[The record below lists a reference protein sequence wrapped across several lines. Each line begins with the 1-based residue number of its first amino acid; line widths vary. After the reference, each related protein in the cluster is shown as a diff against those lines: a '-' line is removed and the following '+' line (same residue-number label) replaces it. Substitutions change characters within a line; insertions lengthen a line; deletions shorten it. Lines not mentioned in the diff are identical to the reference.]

1 MSQQTIKIAK
11 KVISTEING
20 LKTLLKK
27 IDKNFVKSINLL
39 KNNKGKIII
48 TGVGKSGII
57 AKKVAAT
64 LSSTGSPSQFIHST
78 DASHGD
84 LGMINKNDI
93 VIAFTF
99 SGKTMELNDIFIYLK
114 EIINPKSLKRN

>member
-39 KNNKGKIII
+39 KNNKGKIIL

-57 AKKVAAT
+57 AKKSLHVKDNNLTGYCFTPQDGNALLSSVAA
-64 LSSTGSPSQFIHST
+64 SVNYFYEDSWIDKMSVFDKYIF
-78 DASHGD
+78 
-84 LGMINKNDI
+84 KNI
-93 VIAFTF
+93 
-99 SGKTMELNDIFIYLK
+99 
-114 EIINPKSLKRN
+114 